1 MRLLGLLSLLGGA
14 ALAGAGGGFLAVRG
28 SALEHYAELEQRP
41 PVAIIDVTALAPPS
55 VGEEVD
61 AGQTARAIQD
71 AARRL
76 SAAGY
81 IVLDAQAV
89 LAAPMDLYVRLP
101 EQPHD
106 PAQ

>member
-1 MRLLGLLSLLGGA
+1 M
-14 ALAGAGGGFLAVRG
+14 
-28 SALEHYAELEQRP
+28 
-41 PVAIIDVTALAPPS
+41 TALAPPP

-61 AGQTARAIQD
+61 VGQAARTIQD

>member
-1 MRLLGLLSLLGGA
+1 M
-14 ALAGAGGGFLAVRG
+14 
-28 SALEHYAELEQRP
+28 EWHAELERRP
-41 PVAIIDVTALAPPS
+41 PVAIIDVTALAPPP
-55 VGEEVD
+55 VGEEVE
-61 AGQTARAIQD
+61 AGQTARMIQD

-101 EQPHD
+101 EQRHD